1 MEKKLKQ
8 FFVKSFLVL
17 LFIHLG
23 YFLYGFFTF
32 KGIANINSY
41 FEFYRFKFYDDVS
54 ISHFFISGLF
64 LFFFL
69 IFLVRYHSRYTYSLT
84 NLLKTGLV
92 LLLICFLSF
101 SFFISYSFGLNAKLR
116 SELPEVNFNKDKT
129 LLNVLNP
136 FLYNYTSYSSEKL
149 FNPVNILYPKPY
161 PVTEVVDSVL
171 IANGYYNTEST
182 YYSIDTL
189 KVLTTDLDKASIV
202 TSKILDEI
210 GLDKKELSKR
220 IIAKKVIKD
229 SAEILFRGVEV
240 QPQYDDSICIFLE
253 NKSLFKPV
261 EGIAAEKQQ
270 YDAAVQRY
278 KLLYKYSKDSLQL
291 NFQKLDT
298 LLKKYKIESSIVP
311 KKLVADAFYFRE
323 HRDEVLN
330 TIRNSFDRKALMEKF
345 ITFDKLFYES
355 NYLHP
360 SIIGMYFG
368 VIASVWL
375 ILFLVY
381 VLFNRRNRS

>member
-1 MEKKLKQ
+1 M
-8 FFVKSFLVL
+8 
-17 LFIHLG
+17 
-23 YFLYGFFTF
+23 
-32 KGIANINSY
+32 
-41 FEFYRFKFYDDVS
+41 
-54 ISHFFISGLF
+54 
-64 LFFFL
+64 
-69 IFLVRYHSRYTYSLT
+69 
-84 NLLKTGLV
+84 V

-116 SELPEVNFNKDKT
+116 SELPEVDFNRDKT

-171 IANGYYNTEST
+171 ISNGYYNTEST

-189 KVLTTDLDKASIV
+189 KVLTTDLDKVSTV
-202 TSKILDEI
+202 TGKVLDEI
-210 GLDKKELSKR
+210 GLDQKELSKR
-220 IIAKKVIKD
+220 IITKKVIKD
-229 SAEILFRGVEV
+229 STEILFRGVEV

-253 NKSLFKPV
+253 NKSLFKAV
-261 EGIAAEKQQ
+261 EGIATEKQQ

-278 KLLYKYSKDSLQL
+278 KLLYKYRKDSLQL

-298 LLKKYKIESSIVP
+298 LLKKYKIESNIVP
-311 KKLVADAFYFRE
+311 KELAADAFYFRE

-345 ITFDKLFYES
+345 TTFDKLFYEP

-368 VIASVWL
+368 VIVTVWL

-381 VLFNRRNRS
+381 VWFNRRNRS

>member
-69 IFLVRYHSRYTYSLT
+69 IFLIRNHSRYPYSLT

-116 SELPEVNFNKDKT
+116 SELPEVDFNRDKT

-171 IANGYYNTEST
+171 ISNGYYNTEST

-202 TSKILDEI
+202 TSKVLDEI

-229 SAEILFRGVEV
+229 STEILFRGVEV

-253 NKSLFKPV
+253 NKSLFKAV
-261 EGIAAEKQQ
+261 EGIAGEKQQ

-278 KLLYKYSKDSLQL
+278 KLLYKYRKDSLQL

-298 LLKKYKIESSIVP
+298 LLKKYKIESNIVP
-311 KKLVADAFYFRE
+311 KELAADAFYFRE

-330 TIRNSFDRKALMEKF
+330 TIRNSFDRKALIEKF
-345 ITFDKLFYES
+345 ITFDKLFYVP

-368 VIASVWL
+368 VIVTVWL

-381 VLFNRRNRS
+381 VLFNRRSRG

>member
-1 MEKKLKQ
+1 M
-8 FFVKSFLVL
+8 
-17 LFIHLG
+17 
-23 YFLYGFFTF
+23 
-32 KGIANINSY
+32 
-41 FEFYRFKFYDDVS
+41 
-54 ISHFFISGLF
+54 
-64 LFFFL
+64 
-69 IFLVRYHSRYTYSLT
+69 
-84 NLLKTGLV
+84 
-92 LLLICFLSF
+92 
-101 SFFISYSFGLNAKLR
+101 NAKLR
-116 SELPEVNFNKDKT
+116 SELPEVDFNRDKT

-171 IANGYYNTEST
+171 ISNGYYNTEST

-189 KVLTTDLDKASIV
+189 KVLTTDLDKVSTV
-202 TSKILDEI
+202 TGKVLDEI
-210 GLDKKELSKR
+210 GLDQKELSKR
-220 IIAKKVIKD
+220 IITKKVIKD
-229 SAEILFRGVEV
+229 STEILFRGVEV

-253 NKSLFKPV
+253 NKSLFKAV
-261 EGIAAEKQQ
+261 EGIATEKQQ

-278 KLLYKYSKDSLQL
+278 KLLYKYRKDSLQL

-298 LLKKYKIESSIVP
+298 LLKKYKIESNIVP
-311 KKLVADAFYFRE
+311 KELAADAFYFRE

-345 ITFDKLFYES
+345 TTFDKLFYEP

-368 VIASVWL
+368 VIVTVWL

-381 VLFNRRNRS
+381 VWFNRRNRS

>member
-69 IFLVRYHSRYTYSLT
+69 IFLIRNHSRYPYSLT

-116 SELPEVNFNKDKT
+116 SELPEVDFNRDKT

-171 IANGYYNTEST
+171 ISNGYYNTEST

-189 KVLTTDLDKASIV
+189 KVLTTDLDKVSTV
-202 TSKILDEI
+202 TGKVLDEI
-210 GLDKKELSKR
+210 GLDQKELSKR
-220 IIAKKVIKD
+220 IITKKVIKD
-229 SAEILFRGVEV
+229 STEILFRGVEV

-253 NKSLFKPV
+253 NKSLFKAV
-261 EGIAAEKQQ
+261 EGIATEKQQ

-278 KLLYKYSKDSLQL
+278 KLLYKYRKDSLQL

-298 LLKKYKIESSIVP
+298 LLKKYKIESNIVP
-311 KKLVADAFYFRE
+311 KELAADAFYFRE

-345 ITFDKLFYES
+345 TTFDKLFYEP

-368 VIASVWL
+368 VIVTVWL

-381 VLFNRRNRS
+381 VLFNRRSRG

>member
-1 MEKKLKQ
+1 MEKKLTQ

-32 KGIANINSY
+32 KGMANINSY

-69 IFLVRYHSRYTYSLT
+69 IFLIKNHSRYAYSLT
-84 NLLKTGLV
+84 SLLKTGFV

-101 SFFISYSFGLNAKLR
+101 SFFISYSFGQNAKLR
-116 SELPEVNFNKDKT
+116 SELSEANFNKDKA

-171 IANGYYNTEST
+171 IANGYYNTESR
-182 YYSIDTL
+182 YYSIDTV
-189 KVLTTDLDKASIV
+189 KVLTTDLDKVSTVASKV
-202 TSKILDEI
+202 LDEI
-210 GLDKKELSKR
+210 GLDKKELLER
-220 IIAKKVIKD
+220 IITKKVIKD
-229 SAEILFRGVEV
+229 STEIIFRGVEV
-240 QPQYDDSICIFLE
+240 RPEYDDSICIFLE
-253 NKSLFKPV
+253 NKSLFKAV
-261 EGIAAEKQQ
+261 DGIAAEKQQ
-270 YDAAVQRY
+270 YNAAVQRY
-278 KLLYKYSKDSLQL
+278 KLLYKYRKDSLQL

-298 LLKKYKIESSIVP
+298 LLKKYKVESSIVP
-311 KKLVADAFYFRE
+311 KQLAADAFYFRE

-345 ITFDKLFYES
+345 TTFDKLFYEP

-368 VIASVWL
+368 VIVSVWL
-375 ILFLVY
+375 VLFLVY
-381 VLFNRRNRS
+381 ILFNRRTKS